1 MEYNTTR
8 EKLIIPEY
16 GRNVQKLIEY
26 AMTIEDREKRN
37 NMAHLIVHIMAQMN
51 PHVRENSDY
60 RRKLWDHMF
69 FISDFKLDV
78 DSPYPKPTADI
89 LTEKPQPLEYKG
101 NEIKFRHYGKNVEKI
116 IQAAIEFEEGE
127 EKDALI
133 QTIANHLKKSYLSW
147 NRESVNDSMI
157 NEHLKTLSD
166 GKLYLK
172 EDIQLNSTSEILAK
186 TKKKRHIKRDKRD
199 SRDNRNNNY
208 SNRRRRTYNN
218 K

>member
-26 AMTIEDREKRN
+26 ALTIEDKEKRN

-51 PHVRENSDY
+51 PQVRENGDY

-69 FISDFKLDV
+69 FISEFKLDV
-78 DSPYPKPTADI
+78 DSPYPKPSPDI
-89 LTEKPQPLEYKG
+89 LTEKPEPLEYKE

-116 IQAAIEFEEGE
+116 ITAAIEFKEGE

-133 QTIANHLKKSYLSW
+133 KTIANHLKKSYLNW
-147 NRESVNDSMI
+147 NRESVNDELI
-157 NEHLKTLSD
+157 NQHLKILSD
-166 GKLYLK
+166 GKLSLK
-172 EDIQLNSTSEILAK
+172 EDVQLNSTSEILAK
-186 TKKKRHIKRDKRD
+186 TKKKKHTKRDHRD
-199 SRDNRNNNY
+199 SRDNRSHQNH
-208 SNRRRRTYNN
+208 RRRRSYD